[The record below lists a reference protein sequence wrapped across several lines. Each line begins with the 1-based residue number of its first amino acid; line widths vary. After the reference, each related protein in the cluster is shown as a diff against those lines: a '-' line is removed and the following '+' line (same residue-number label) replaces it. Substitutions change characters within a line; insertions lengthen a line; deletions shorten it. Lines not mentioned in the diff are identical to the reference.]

1 VFDVKPHAPCV
12 HKQIIGRFFTF
23 TTMSQD
29 FACFLFDN
37 GSFRAESTRS
47 LRRLAARVSV
57 RLGYPVRAVSLLHS
71 TRVPAAELDGEAAQL
86 LEPALD
92 AWFAE
97 HPTGRALLLPLFFG
111 PSGALTEYVP
121 ERLASLR
128 LRHPRARAVL
138 AEALVLSCEEPVEL
152 AAALADRVRATAAE
166 RGWIR
171 PKVVLCDHG
180 TPQRAVTAVRDR
192 LGAYLACAL
201 HGEVAAVAV
210 ASMERREGDEFAFN
224 EPLLARILATAPFD
238 QGEVVVAL
246 QFLSPGRHAGP
257 GGDVAEICAHA
268 EAAAAER
275 GRPLVTAMTATLADD
290 PRVDEILARRA
301 GPACLRLHGPDPA

>member
-1 VFDVKPHAPCV
+1 MLLASTSRLSVAFSF
-12 HKQIIGRFFTF
+12 I
-23 TTMSQD
+23 TMSPD

-37 GSFRAESTRS
+37 GSFRADSTRS
-47 LRRLAARVSV
+47 LRRLATRLAS
-57 RLGYPVRAVSLLHS
+57 RLGHPVRAVSLLHS
-71 TRVPAAELDGEAAQL
+71 TRVPAAELDGEPAQL

-97 HPTGRALLLPLFFG
+97 HPAGRALLLPLFFG
-111 PSGALTEYVP
+111 PSAALTEYVP

-128 LRHPRARAVL
+128 LRHPKARAVL
-138 AEALVLSCEEPVEL
+138 ADALVLPGEEPVEL

-166 RGWIR
+166 RGWKR

-192 LGAYLACAL
+192 LGSYLACAL
-201 HGEVAAVAV
+201 HGEVDSVAV
-210 ASMERREGDEFAFN
+210 ASMERREGDEYAFN
-224 EPLLARILATAPFD
+224 EPLLATILASPPYDAGD
-238 QGEVVVAL
+238 VIVAL

-268 EAAAAER
+268 EAAATER
-275 GRPLVTAMTATLADD
+275 GLVLRTAMTATLADD
-290 PRVDEILARRA
+290 PRVDQILALRA
-301 GPACLRLHGPDPA
+301 GPARALLDASDRA

>member
-1 VFDVKPHAPCV
+1 
-12 HKQIIGRFFTF
+12 
-23 TTMSQD
+23 MSPD

-37 GSFRAESTRS
+37 GSFRADSTRS
-47 LRRLAARVSV
+47 LRRLAARLAT
-57 RLGYPVRAVSLLHS
+57 RLGHPVRAVSLLHS
-71 TRVPAAELDGEAAQL
+71 TRVPAGELNGEPAQL

-92 AWFAE
+92 AWFAD
-97 HPTGRALLLPLFFG
+97 HPGGRALLLPLFFG

-138 AEALVLSCEEPVEL
+138 AEALVLPEEEPVEL

-166 RGWIR
+166 RGWKR

-201 HGEVAAVAV
+201 HGEADTIAV
-210 ASMERREGDEFAFN
+210 ASMERREGDEYAFN
-224 EPLLARILATAPFD
+224 EPLLAKILASPPFD
-238 QGEVVVAL
+238 TGEVVVAL

-257 GGDVAEICAHA
+257 GGDVAEICSHA

-275 GRPLVTAMTATLADD
+275 GRSLSTAMTATLAEDH
-290 PRVDEILARRA
+290 RVDEILARRA
-301 GPACLRLHGPDPA
+301 GPARALLDAAEPD